1 MKLRPMA
8 VSELN
13 AYINRQLQFDPIL
26 SQVLVVGEISN
37 FKQHSSGHIYF
48 SIKDDTSK
56 INCVMFRSDAV
67 NLTFHPNEGEKVEVS
82 GRVSVYEK
90 EGRYQVYVHQIKP
103 IGKGELYQAF
113 MAMKEQLEKEMY
125 FIKSSPIKPFPT
137 KLGIVTSPTSA
148 AVRDI
153 LKVLRRRNPYV
164 CIEIYPVAV
173 QGERAMFEIATG
185 IEYFNSTN
193 VDTIIVSRGGGSLE
207 ELWAFN
213 EMMVVEA
220 IFDSKIPVISG
231 VGHETDF
238 TLSDFVADQRAATP
252 SEAAELAT
260 ESMILVQ
267 AHLNGKIE
275 RMKQGLLNKIDLE
288 KLRLERSNKNKLCQ
302 LVLRDI
308 QEIKQRNQSLK
319 EKAVLLMRQS
329 LSNQVNTLEKHGLRL
344 NASSPLTTL
353 SRGYAVI
360 EKDHKTIGSIDDVE
374 ISDSIDIILKNG
386 IIKTEVISKE
396 RKSDYEK
403 I

>member
-1 MKLRPMA
+1 MA

-13 AYINRQLQFDPIL
+13 SYISRQLQFDPIL

-48 SIKDDTSK
+48 TLKDDGSK
-56 INCVMFRSDAV
+56 IACVMFRSDAMT
-67 NLTFHPNEGEKVEVS
+67 LKYQPKEGEKTEIT

-90 EGRYQVYVHQIKP
+90 EGRYQIYVQQMNP
-103 IGKGELYQAF
+103 IGKGELYKAF
-113 MAMKEQLEKEMY
+113 MALKEQLERDQY
-125 FIKSSPIKPFPT
+125 FVKQQPIKKFPN
-137 KLGIVTSPTSA
+137 KIGIVTSPTSA

-164 CIEIYPVAV
+164 EIEIYPVSV

-185 IEYFNSTN
+185 IEYFNTTP

-213 EMMVVEA
+213 EMMVVKA

-238 TLSDFVADQRAATP
+238 TLSDFVADKRAATP

-260 ESMILVQ
+260 EEMMLFKE
-267 AHLNGKIE
+267 HLNVQMYRLKNS
-275 RMKQGLLNKIDLE
+275 LLNQIQLQ
-288 KLRLERSNKNKLCQ
+288 KLHLERSNKNKLCQ
-302 LVLRDI
+302 LILRDI
-308 QEIKQRNQSLK
+308 QETSQLFQQGLDRGKRSIESL
-319 EKAVLLMRQS
+319 LLNM
-329 LSNQVNTLEKHGLRL
+329 SNALEKQALRL
-344 NASSPLTTL
+344 DSSSPLKTL
-353 SRGYAVI
+353 KRGYAVV
-360 EKDHKTIGSIDDVE
+360 EKDHKAISSIDEVDV
-374 ISDSIDIILKNG
+374 SDSIDIILKNG
-386 IIKTEVISKE
+386 IIKTEVVSKE
-396 RKSDYEK
+396 RKTVNEE